1 MAASP
6 GAVVVRPSL
15 VGLDWFDAL
24 GASRMDFDR
33 PFIPGREFV
42 GIVKETAKQD
52 SALLGQRVVAF
63 PDVVCG
69 QCEMCRS
76 GLSTHCRQ
84 RRLLGAPGCDGCLG
98 ERFTV
103 PSTNL
108 CPISQ
113 SLDDDSAVFALPV
126 ARSLHAASIV
136 HLEGRP
142 YITVLGKGVEA
153 LIAAQVMTKLNASV
167 RIVSTEDATLSAAD
181 RLGVRH
187 RPLCDVGQRGDQD
200 VIVDV
205 SEPGSGFEIAAT
217 MTRPR
222 GKIVLLRPLTPPDWG
237 QADAVDI
244 TPIVEREIEVIGCRG
259 ARMREAIMML
269 ERGEVAVEGLITQRF
284 QLLRAKAAIK
294 AAADASQLKVVV
306 EI

>member
-1 MAASP
+1 MQASP
-6 GAVVVRPSL
+6 GSVVVRPSL
-15 VGLDWFDAL
+15 VGLDWFDAV
-24 GASRMDFDR
+24 GVARMGFDN
-33 PFIPGREFV
+33 PFVPGREVV
-42 GIVKETAKQD
+42 GVVDETDQAD
-52 SALLGQRVVAF
+52 SALHGQRVVAF

-69 QCEMCRS
+69 QCEMCRA
-76 GLSTHCRQ
+76 GLSMHCRH
-84 RRLLGAPGCDGCLG
+84 RRLLGTPGCDGCLS
-98 ERFTV
+98 ERFKV
-103 PSTNL
+103 PSANL
-108 CPISQ
+108 CPIAQ

-126 ARSLHAASIV
+126 ARALHAASIV

-142 YITVLGKGVEA
+142 YITVLGQGVEA

-167 RIVSTEDATLSAAD
+167 RIVSSEEATLAAAD

-187 RPLCDVGQRGDQD
+187 RPLCDVGQRADQD

-217 MTRPR
+217 MARPR
-222 GKIVLLRPLTPPDWG
+222 GKIVLLRPLTPPGWG

-259 ARMREAIMML
+259 APMREAIMML
-269 ERGEVAVEGLITQRF
+269 ERGEVVVEGLITQRF
-284 QLLRAKAAIK
+284 QLNRAKAALS
-294 AAADASQLKVVV
+294 AASDASQLKVVV